1 MLGKLSV
8 KGIMISISVAGVLLI
23 FLQAADVAMGNAYM
37 FMNTEE
43 VYYNSVMTEDY
54 TRWLEINELLQSARI
69 WMKLTLQPALCLI
82 LLWNGVDIVYRIL
95 SKCEKMKKIV
105 PFDQQTEQQT
115 EEQDKE
121 TEETERQQETKREEE
136 SYEAFRRPE
145 K

>member
-1 MLGKLSV
+1 
-8 KGIMISISVAGVLLI
+8 
-23 FLQAADVAMGNAYM
+23 
-37 FMNTEE
+37 MNGEE
-43 VYYNSVMTEDY
+43 IYYNSVVTGEY
-54 TRWLEINELLQSARI
+54 TQWLETYELLQSARI

-121 TEETERQQETKREEE
+121 TEETESEEE